1 VIQTTTT
8 SSTTTTTTTVTTTS
22 TTTTTTT
29 TITAELKVGDFK
41 TKSHGVN
48 GSLYIIGENAILL
61 KGFSYDGIK
70 ICLKYL

>member
-22 TTTTTTT
+22 TTTTT